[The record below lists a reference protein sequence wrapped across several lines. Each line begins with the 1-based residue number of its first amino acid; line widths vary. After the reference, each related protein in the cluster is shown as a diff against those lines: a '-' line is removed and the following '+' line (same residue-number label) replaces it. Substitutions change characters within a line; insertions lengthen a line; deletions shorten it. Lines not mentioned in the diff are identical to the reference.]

1 MERSAGFILRGCGA
15 SSPSPPAQPPLQGLF
30 AISLLREGAGA
41 ANHNAQV
48 LQKRE
53 QNLQTAP
60 EGMGVGVGVG
70 EGGSKVCRA
79 AGTEVPMRNAV
90 RFEAGR
96 F

>member
-53 QNLQTAP
+53 QTELAHCP
-60 EGMGVGVGVG
+60 RVD
-70 EGGSKVCRA
+70 GG
-79 AGTEVPMRNAV
+79 GDGGGG
-90 RFEAGR
+90 GR
-96 F
+96 QQSL